1 MRRSIQALASL
12 KLGVGTLVALG
23 IVLAAGTI
31 VESALGAAAAARA
44 VYDAYWFRALLALF
58 AVNLACSLATRW
70 PWDRRLWG
78 YVATHVSMLVI
89 LAGSLVTDL
98 FKVEGTLALWEGEE
112 AAAFD
117 RTDRLGNPVPGAPV
131 RLPFSVR
138 LEAFEMDT
146 YPGTN
151 RPAMF
156 RSRVVVTD
164 PREGRSFPFAI
175 EMNSELSHRGWKLFQ
190 SGYELGPERDRTV
203 LAVSRDPGQP
213 IVFAGYAL
221 LLTGMVGALST
232 RIAQRRV
239 LARCVEASRSAPRRA
254 AKVAVLALALLG
266 AHGARAAWLAE
277 AETAGKLAR
286 LAVQHDGRV
295 MPLDTMARE
304 AVWKV
309 TGSRH
314 WAGADPVAV
323 VLGWSFDP
331 AGWATEPLIRV
342 EPELAA
348 EIGLPAGRTRAS
360 YLELAKNPRLEALLE
375 EARARDE
382 RREKQSGLSRL
393 ALAVEDRTRRLRGFL
408 DRTSL
413 RVVPAPGD
421 PQAAWTV
428 PEDLRQ
434 PADLLAYVQADAAAS
449 SRAISR
455 ELAYNRLR
463 PTRLSW
469 WILAAAT
476 AASLA
481 SWGLARRWLDVLAVS
496 ALAAGFAVMTWGI
509 ALRWAIAGRI
519 PAANMYESLLFL
531 GWGVGLFA
539 LLALVVFR
547 SRLLVLNAA
556 AGAALTMA
564 LADLLPLDPF
574 IHPVP
579 PVLSGTV
586 WLAIH
591 VPIIMSSYSVLALG
605 VVLAHLQVGCEIFA
619 GGRRDLV
626 ARMSDLL
633 YWYLHVGAILLVAGI
648 LSGSVWAAS
657 SWGRYWGWDPKEVW
671 SLVAFLAYLAIL
683 HGRLDRLFG
692 PFGMATLSIAAF
704 WTIVMTY
711 VGVNYILA
719 AGLHSYGF
727 GGTGAAR
734 WLLVL
739 GASEA
744 VFLAAGYVAYTA
756 NRKKQPALP
765 EPAT

>member
-1 MRRSIQALASL
+1 MNRWIRSLASL
-12 KLGVGTLVALG
+12 KLGVGILLVLG
-23 IVLAAGTI
+23 IALAAGTI
-31 VESALGAAAAARA
+31 VESAAGNETAARL
-44 VYDAYWFRALLALF
+44 VYDALWFRALLALF
-58 AVNLACSLATRW
+58 AMNVACSLADRW
-70 PWDRRLWG
+70 PWDRKHWG
-78 YVATHVSMLVI
+78 YAATHGSMLVI
-89 LAGSLVTDL
+89 LAGALVTDL

-117 RTDRLGNPVPGAPV
+117 PTDGLGNPLPGARV
-131 RLPFSVR
+131 ELPFSVR
-138 LEAFEMDT
+138 LVAFEMDT

-156 RSRVVVTD
+156 RSRVVVSD
-164 PREGRSFPFAI
+164 PGQRRSFPFAI

-190 SGYELGPERDRTV
+190 SGYEMGPERDRTI

-213 IVFAGYAL
+213 LVFAGYAL
-221 LLTGMVGALST
+221 LLAGMVTVLAT
-232 RIAQRRV
+232 RIAQRRA
-239 LARCVEASRSAPRRA
+239 LAKSVEASRRAPRRA
-254 AKVAVLALALLG
+254 AKVAALALAL
-266 AHGARAAWLAE
+266 AAASAARAAWLPDV
-277 AETAGKLAR
+277 ETSERLAR
-286 LAVQHDGRV
+286 LPVQHDGRV

-309 TGSRH
+309 TGSRR
-314 WAGADPVAV
+314 WAAADPVAV

-331 AGWATEPLIRV
+331 AGWASEPLVRI

-348 EIGLPAGRTRAS
+348 AIGLPARRTRAS
-360 YLELAKNPRLEALLE
+360 YLELAANPRLAAILA

-382 RREKQSGLSRL
+382 RHERRGGLPEM
-393 ALAVEDRTRRLRGFL
+393 ALAVEARTRWLRGFL

-413 RVVPAPGD
+413 RVVAVPGD
-421 PQAAWTV
+421 PHAAWTV
-428 PEDLRQ
+428 PGDLRQ
-434 PADLLAYVQADAAAS
+434 PADLLAYARPDGAAS

-476 AASLA
+476 AVSLA
-481 SWGLARRWLDVLAVS
+481 AWRLARRWLDVLAVS

-509 ALRWAIAGRI
+509 AARWAIAGRI

-539 LLALVVFR
+539 VLALVILR
-547 SRLLVLNAA
+547 GRLLVLNAA

-579 PVLSGTV
+579 PVLSGTI

-591 VPIIMSSYSVLALG
+591 VPIIMVSYSVLALG
-605 VVLAHLQVGCEIFA
+605 VVLAHFQVGCEIFA

-626 ARMSDLL
+626 TKMNDLL

-692 PFGMATLSIAAF
+692 PFGMAALSIGAF

-711 VGVNYILA
+711 VGVNDILA

-727 GGTGAAR
+727 GGAGVAR

-739 GASEA
+739 AASETA
-744 VFLAAGYVAYTA
+744 FLAAGSLAYTA
-756 NRKKQPALP
+756 NRKKQPILSGP
-765 EPAT
+765 GG